1 MQTRR
6 QLSFAASLLLLVAL
20 AWMVSRDVLNPES
33 TLIPRFL
40 AADLPSDCRQVL
52 LVLSSNTPSIHANAW
67 MLERAQTSDA
77 WRPLR
82 GPFLVTLGRNG
93 LAWGVGEH
101 SSPPPTDFPIKR
113 EGDGCSPAGIFRIP
127 FAFGIPPSTDA
138 SWIKLPYT
146 HLTQDIIGIDDPK
159 SQYYNQVLNARTVE
173 RDWDSD
179 ERMNRHQKVYRWG
192 AFIAHNPDAIPGGGS
207 CIFLHLWPGPGRST
221 AGCTAMSEKDLIQTL
236 QWLDPSQNPRLI
248 QALGAW

>member
-6 QLSFAASLLLLVAL
+6 QLSFAASLLLVVGL
-20 AWMVSRDVLNPES
+20 AWLVSRDVLNPES
-33 TLIPRFL
+33 PPIPRFL
-40 AADLPSDCRQVL
+40 AADLPSDCCQVL
-52 LVLSSNTPSIHANAW
+52 LVLSPNAPSIHAHAW
-67 MLERAQTSDA
+67 MLERARTSDA

-82 GPFLVTLGRNG
+82 GPLLVTLGRNG

-192 AFIAHNPDAIPGGGS
+192 AFIAHNPEATPGGGS

-221 AGCTAMSEKDLIQTL
+221 AGCTAMSENDLVQIL
-236 QWLDPSQNPRLI
+236 QWLDPSRNPRLI
-248 QALGAW
+248 QALESW

>member
-1 MQTRR
+1 M
-6 QLSFAASLLLLVAL
+6 
-20 AWMVSRDVLNPES
+20 
-33 TLIPRFL
+33 
-40 AADLPSDCRQVL
+40 
-52 LVLSSNTPSIHANAW
+52 
-67 MLERAQTSDA
+67 
-77 WRPLR
+77 
-82 GPFLVTLGRNG
+82 TLGRNG

-101 SSPPPTDFPIKR
+101 SSPPPADFPIKR

-159 SQYYNQVLNARTVE
+159 SQHYNQVLNARAVE